1 MVGVNIPL
9 YDFFAAASS
18 RIPTLQGAT
27 HVPTLNG
34 VLCADLVLFI
44 QAPSSPTRSWATS
57 SWLSASPVRPPSPSP
72 FAASRTGLRI
82 LTVRCVRASTDRKY
96 DVMQGYE
103 FSYLPCLVLGA
114 KGYVGVSFSLC
125 APVYHRLDKAFHE
138 GDFATAQ
145 RLQLAV
151 SDFLTTVLSYSMIPA
166 VKALAKEVLSTLTYP
181 HLVVFFR

>member
-1 MVGVNIPL
+1 MRGSI
-9 YDFFAAASS
+9 
-18 RIPTLQGAT
+18 
-27 HVPTLNG
+27 
-34 VLCADLVLFI
+34 
-44 QAPSSPTRSWATS
+44 
-57 SWLSASPVRPPSPSP
+57 
-72 FAASRTGLRI
+72 
-82 LTVRCVRASTDRKY
+82 DRKY

-166 VKALAKEVLSTLTYP
+166 VKALAKEVLSPTLTW
-181 HLVVFFR
+181 

>member
-1 MVGVNIPL
+1 M
-9 YDFFAAASS
+9 
-18 RIPTLQGAT
+18 
-27 HVPTLNG
+27 H
-34 VLCADLVLFI
+34 
-44 QAPSSPTRSWATS
+44 W
-57 SWLSASPVRPPSPSP
+57 
-72 FAASRTGLRI
+72 
-82 LTVRCVRASTDRKY
+82 VRASTDRKY

-166 VKALAKEVLSTLTYP
+166 VKALAKEVLSALTYP
-181 HLVVFFR
+181 HLVGFFHSRLWLCGYCGRVSYMRVRMRVHACRVCVCCPVDWPGLWRREEAAGVAHRRREDQATE